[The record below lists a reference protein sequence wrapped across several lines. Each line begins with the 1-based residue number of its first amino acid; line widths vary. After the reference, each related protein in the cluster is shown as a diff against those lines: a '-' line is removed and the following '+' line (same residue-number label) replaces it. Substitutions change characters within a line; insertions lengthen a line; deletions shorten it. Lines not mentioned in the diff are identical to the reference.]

1 MLPAQQGALSWT
13 HGKTDVP
20 LAHTQPPALL
30 PPAVRSGWA
39 ARGQQDA
46 WQQLRKKKHWL
57 QLEIDQLRPV
67 TGLGEEEL
75 GRSQAAD

>member
-1 MLPAQQGALSWT
+1 MLLAQQGALSWT
-13 HGKTDVP
+13 QGKTDVP

-30 PPAVRSGWA
+30 PPTVRSGWA

-46 WQQLRKKKHWL
+46 WQQLRQKHWL
-57 QLEIDQLRPV
+57 QLEIDQLQLV

-75 GRSQAAD
+75 WPGSGG